1 MLSIEEFLE
10 VKRAEGV
17 GSSAVRNTRV
27 SLTQLNEYK
36 PLDEIEYMDIVKFI
50 NHIRDT
56 YGYAE
61 STITLR
67 RSCIKNYFKFHD
79 RDDITKKLE
88 IKRVLRDLNPADI
101 LDPEDINYLL
111 EHMKSPLYK
120 AIITFLFESG
130 ARINEALAVK
140 LDTDIKEINV
150 GYDLTLF
157 GDKTRKHNYKYREM
171 ILIESA
177 PYIRE
182 WLMVRNSDSPYL
194 FPLTDRSVNEWLKH
208 LRETLHFKKPLN
220 PHAYRHGCA
229 TRLVKKGMQE
239 SLIRKQ
245 MGWSANSTMLAVYIH
260 LADTDLKTYQ
270 LMQSGEI
277 TEETPMVEIIKP
289 AETAMDRISKQEQ
302 DLNALRDMV
311 QALMKEKL
319 EREPLLD
326 SLTQHHS
333 EYFPVE
339 DIRPDTTPTPVIN
352 KSLKNI
358 KEAVTDFNIE
368 KEEAPQ
374 TPPRYHLRLD
384 S

>member
-1 MLSIEEFLE
+1 MLSVEDFLE

-17 GSSAVRNTRV
+17 GKSAIRNARV
-27 SLTQLNEYK
+27 SLTQLNEFK
-36 PLDEIEYMDIVKFI
+36 PLDEVVYFDIVKFI
-50 NHIRDT
+50 NHIRDEC
-56 YGYAE
+56 GYKE

-67 RSCIKNYFKFHD
+67 RSCIKMYFKFHD

-88 IKRVLRDLNPADI
+88 VKRVIRDLNPADI
-101 LDPEDINYLL
+101 LDTDDINYLL

-140 LDTDIKEINV
+140 LEDDLTEINV
-150 GYDLTLF
+150 GYDLTIY
-157 GDKTRKHNYKYREM
+157 GDKTRRHNYAYREM

-208 LRETLHFKKPLN
+208 LRETLKFKKPLN
-220 PHAYRHGCA
+220 PHQFRHGCA

-245 MGWSANSTMLAVYIH
+245 LGWSANSNMLAVYIH

-270 LMQSGEI
+270 LRASGEI
-277 TEETPMVEIIKP
+277 TEEMPMAEITQP
-289 AETAMDRISKQEQ
+289 AETAMDRISQQEQ
-302 DLNALRDMV
+302 DLNDLRSVV
-311 QALMKEKL
+311 QSLMKDKYK
-319 EREPLLD
+319 REAQFDEITETYP
-326 SLTQHHS
+326 
-333 EYFPVE
+333 E
-339 DIRPDTTPTPVIN
+339 DFMDDLPPTPVLD
-352 KSLKNI
+352 KTLTNI
-358 KEAVTDFNIE
+358 KEVVEDFDVQKGI
-368 KEEAPQ
+368 EEAE
-374 TPPRYHLRLD
+374 REEALK
-384 S
+384 